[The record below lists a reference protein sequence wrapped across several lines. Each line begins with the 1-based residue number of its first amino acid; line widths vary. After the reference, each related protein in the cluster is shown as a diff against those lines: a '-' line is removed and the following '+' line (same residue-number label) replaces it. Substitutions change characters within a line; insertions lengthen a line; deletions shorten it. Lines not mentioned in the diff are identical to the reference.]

1 MQELREET
9 TELRVDREEMICREA
24 HVERF
29 EDDLERVCEE
39 HGWWHAH
46 YNELQVTLKVH
57 NSETDGSKDFYGEIE
72 SFVSFIFPTVDGQR
86 GSQWLRHTW

>member
-46 YNELQVTLKVH
+46 YNELQVRSRFT
-57 NSETDGSKDFYGEIE
+57 TRRQ
-72 SFVSFIFPTVDGQR
+72 TVQKI
-86 GSQWLRHTW
+86 SMEK